1 MPRAKICSVAYKTFT
16 LKTDVVS
23 VDIQTMAGMSSQ
35 EYDEY
40 LRNGLFSVDHH
51 DVLREQPAGGY
62 PIAVT
67 KAQMKALLSYL
78 EEIAPKVGS
87 ES

>member
-1 MPRAKICSVAYKTFT
+1 MAYQTFT
-16 LKTDVVS
+16 RKTEVVS
-23 VDIQTMAGMSSQ
+23 VDIQTMEGMSLQ
-35 EYDEY
+35 DYDEY

-67 KAQMKALLSYL
+67 QAQMKALLSYL
-78 EEIAPKVGS
+78 EEIAPKVGNDS
-87 ES
+87 